1 MAGRKPNPAE
11 TPEAGPT
18 FEEALE
24 RLETIVEQLEGGELS
39 LEQSIASYEEGVK
52 LSRRLGATH
61 DKAEKRIERMVA
73 GEEGGTPTTERAD
86 RHVRAAETPPA
97 RAPRAPA
104 KPSFDEGQLP
114 F

>member
-1 MAGRKPNPAE
+1 MAGRKTNPAE
-11 TPEAGPT
+11 GPEAGPT

-24 RLETIVEQLEGGELS
+24 RLETIVEQLESGELS

-52 LSRRLGATH
+52 LSRRLGTTLEE
-61 DKAEKRIERMVA
+61 AEKRIERLVE
-73 GEEGGTPTTERAD
+73 GEEGGTPTTEPADLDERAP
-86 RHVRAAETPPA
+86 ENPPA
-97 RAPRAPA
+97 RSPRAAA